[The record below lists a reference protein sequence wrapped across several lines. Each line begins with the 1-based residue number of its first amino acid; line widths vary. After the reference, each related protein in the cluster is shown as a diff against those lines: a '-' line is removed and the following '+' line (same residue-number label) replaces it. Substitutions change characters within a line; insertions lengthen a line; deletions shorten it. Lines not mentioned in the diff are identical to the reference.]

1 MCPEAV
7 DHWHP
12 TTGEYVARYRRGRLL
27 GKGGFAMVY
36 EFTDAASGACWAAK
50 VVAKSTFENKMT
62 KRKLES
68 EICVHAAMRH
78 PHIVR
83 FKCHF
88 EDAANVYLLMEMC
101 SGQTIA
107 DRLKARGP
115 ISSAEA
121 ALWLRQIAS
130 ALSYMHKQRVIHRDL
145 KLANLFL
152 DREGNVKVG
161 DFGLACQLR
170 SPDELRR
177 TVCGTPNYIAPEVL
191 RGKRGGHSYAADLW
205 SLGAVL
211 YTMLVGRPPFETK
224 SVEDTYARIKKND
237 FEFPARRPVCPL
249 AKDLITRLLRVEP
262 GTRLSLDRI
271 KSHDFIGKYYTH
283 ARRAAA
289 APSAAAPPQAEK
301 PREAL
306 PAAPRVLN
314 TKRVGAGAPEGF
326 YRIGAE
332 GGGFPDAVKPPR
344 EDSAAGPRAAGGQPG
359 HPHSLRDS
367 AASQQS
373 RRYGLGTSS
382 SSLQSSAA
390 QAASRG
396 PASPAEAGA
405 ETDSRPT
412 TTGRGSLLHSALNSR
427 PAATEQRSIQ
437 QSPSIYKW
445 YDYSAKYGICFRLTD
460 GSTGFLFNDETKMT
474 LCARKEHISYF
485 CGSKAHPSPDFPF
498 QLLGS
503 SGTLAFSMGAS
514 ETPPASLKKKVAL
527 LLHFN
532 DQLRSGAAVA
542 AGGGTPCR
550 QAGCGGAGDALYVKR
565 WVKTQHASIFRF
577 SNRTIQV
584 CFKDRSYIHLCTREK
599 YVTYMDKH
607 GSRALIMLA
616 ALPKDPPLLRRLK
629 YTKEVL
635 FNLLNGNK
643 VPEYGS

>member
-1 MCPEAV
+1 
-7 DHWHP
+7 
-12 TTGEYVARYRRGRLL
+12 
-27 GKGGFAMVY
+27 MVY

-50 VVAKSTFENKMT
+50 VVAKSTFENTMT

-88 EDAANVYLLMEMC
+88 EDATNVYLLMEMC

-130 ALSYMHKQRVIHRDL
+130 ALSNMHKQRVIHRDL

-161 DFGLACQLR
+161 EFGLACQLR

-211 YTMLVGRPPFETK
+211 YTMLVRRPPFETK

-249 AKDLITRLLRVEP
+249 AKDLITRLLRVES
-262 GTRLSLDRI
+262 GTRLGLDRV

-289 APSAAAPPQAEK
+289 DPSAAALLQAEK

-306 PAAPRVLN
+306 PAGPR
-314 TKRVGAGAPEGF
+314 
-326 YRIGAE
+326 
-332 GGGFPDAVKPPR
+332 GGGVPDAVKPPS

-359 HPHSLRDS
+359 HHHSLRDS

-405 ETDSRPT
+405 EADSRPT

-445 YDYSAKYGICFRLTD
+445 YDHSAKYGICFRLT
-460 GSTGFLFNDETKMT
+460 GSSTGFLFNDETKMT

-485 CGSKAHPSPDFPF
+485 CVSKAHPSPDFPF

-503 SGTLAFSMGAS
+503 SGTLTFSMGAS

-532 DQLRSGAAVA
+532 DQLRSGAAV
-542 AGGGTPCR
+542 P
-550 QAGCGGAGDALYVKR
+550 
-565 WVKTQHASIFRF
+565 
-577 SNRTIQV
+577 
-584 CFKDRSYIHLCTREK
+584 
-599 YVTYMDKH
+599 
-607 GSRALIMLA
+607 
-616 ALPKDPPLLRRLK
+616 
-629 YTKEVL
+629 
-635 FNLLNGNK
+635 
-643 VPEYGS
+643 